1 MRAILKKAALLIAMM
16 SCALLAAAATALFT
30 LDELV
35 QRSRYVFVADVTD
48 VAQPK
53 WKDEQGSDVMLAL
66 ATVTRALKGDVG
78 NRVMIAYKA
87 NVDDQPQMQR
97 GDRYLVFSVG
107 AAAPLLHGH
116 QVRAL
121 PIQGQEVSTFLIK
134 GEPDKQ
140 SLPSIEERI
149 ARLVHGR

>member
-1 MRAILKKAALLIAMM
+1 MTGLLKAVLLIAMM
-16 SCALLAAAATALFT
+16 NCALLAMATTAIFT

-35 QRSRYVFVADVTD
+35 QRSRYVFVADVVD
-48 VAQPK
+48 VGHPM
-53 WKDEQGSDVMLAL
+53 WKDEQGSEVLLAS

-78 NRVMIAYKA
+78 NRVTIAYKV
-87 NVDDQPQMQR
+87 NVDDQPQMRR
-97 GDRYLVFSVG
+97 GDRYLIFSVG

-121 PIQGQEVSTFLIK
+121 PIQGQEVATFLIK
-134 GEPDKQ
+134 GEPEKQ

-149 ARLVHGR
+149 ARLVQKR